1 MFIDEAKIYVKAGDG
16 GAGCVSFRREK
27 HVPHGGPDGGDGGNG
42 GSVIIAVNPHM
53 RTLLDFQYQ
62 QHYRARRGQ
71 HGMGKKM
78 YGRRGTD
85 KIIYVPL
92 GTTILD
98 EDSGQV
104 LADFTDPNMTVIV
117 ANGGKGGRGNVHFVS
132 ATNRAPREWDVGGP
146 GQERWLKLELKL
158 IADFGLVGFPNAG
171 KSTLL
176 SRITA
181 ARPKIADYPFTTLA
195 PNLGI
200 IDYKGV
206 QQFVVADIPGLIEG
220 AHLGKGLGIKFLRHI
235 ERTRVLVVLLECLSK
250 DILAD
255 YQVLLHELSAY
266 SPALAQKQKMVA
278 ITKMDLAAPD
288 LDLAAITDQL
298 KVPGVVISAVTGAG
312 LAELQELM
320 IKILAK
326 LDEGDE
332 N

>member
-1 MFIDEAKIYVKAGDG
+1 M
-16 GAGCVSFRREK
+16 
-27 HVPHGGPDGGDGGNG
+27 PHGGPDGGDGGNG
-42 GSVIIAVNPHM
+42 GSVIVAVNPHM
-53 RTLLDFQYQ
+53 RTLLDFQYL
-62 QHYRARRGQ
+62 QHYKASRGQ

-78 YGRRGTD
+78 YGKRGED

-98 EDSGQV
+98 DETGQV
-104 LADFTDPNMTVIV
+104 LADFTDPNMRVIV

-132 ATNRAPREWDVGGP
+132 STNRAPREWDVGAP

-200 IDYKGV
+200 INYKGM

-235 ERTRVLVVLLECLSK
+235 ERTRVLVFLLESISR

-255 YQVLLHELSAY
+255 YQVLVQELDAY
-266 SPALAQKQKMVA
+266 SPDLAQKHKLVV
-278 ITKMDLAAPD
+278 ISKMDLAAKD
-288 LDLAAITDQL
+288 LNLTAITRKLD
-298 KVPGVVISAVTGAG
+298 VPWVAISAVTGEG
-312 LAELQELM
+312 LEQLQELM
-320 IKILAK
+320 IKILAE
-326 LDEGDE
+326 LTEGDE
-332 N
+332 D